1 MTSLARIK
9 SATLR
14 LATNLRGWKTRRK
27 LLVIESD
34 DWGAIRMPG
43 RQAWERLL
51 SRRHP
56 CRSLALRQPGLFGE
70 PRRLSGPDE
79 RD

>member
-1 MTSLARIK
+1 MMASLADVK

-43 RQAWERLL
+43 PEAWARLL
-51 SRRHP
+51 KAGIRVDRSRYDSLDCLENRSTSRR
-56 CRSLALRQPGLFGE
+56 
-70 PRRLSGPDE
+70 
-79 RD
+79 